1 MMHVQ
6 SKDLV
11 PSNIENVPCFLAEKT
26 GHKPETNKKLDMLAQ
41 DLWQILSGTHRTIII
56 LYFIYIYI
64 YIYNMIM
71 SLEFILCA
79 DRFFH
84 CGMGRVPAA
93 LKRSPSSMGRR
104 ELSSESEAKSW
115 LTTTGEDGS
124 FNLVILMDIN
134 VT

>member
-56 LYFIYIYI
+56 LYFIY
-64 YIYNMIM
+64 NMII
-71 SLEFILCA
+71 SLKFILCA

-84 CGMGRVPAA
+84 FGMGRVPAA

-115 LTTTGEDGS
+115 LTTTGEDGN
-124 FNLVILMDIN
+124 FNLVILLLMDID